1 MALISGTIGA
11 ATLAGKLLPFL
22 VKAGS
27 AAKLPMVLR
36 TAGVLGGAAPGLM
49 RGDLGSAVTGGA
61 LGGLSTIGLGG
72 AIGGLGTKA
81 AGAAA
86 SQIGKT
92 GIGAVR
98 GMGLAGNLKAQELA
112 AAAVKAGIPVA
123 AGLGIGRLAGGGLG
137 GGAANVGRGAASLAG
152 YGTVGSEGMTAGG
165 TPLPPGMTQYGGI
178 APLGDPLSVLSP
190 LGLDAGRRL
199 RSMKDAET
207 LRDAQNILLPTV
219 RKFAE
224 QAKRDEFTRDM
235 AGAGIRQN
243 ILTNAALTENMQ
255 RAALNMGQTAAS
267 QAGQALTARY
277 NY

>member
-1 MALISGTIGA
+1 MLQAALM
-11 ATLAGKLLPFL
+11 AGKALKFLPFIT
-22 VKAGS
+22 G
-27 AAKLPMVLR
+27 
-36 TAGVLGGAAPGLM
+36 GLGAVQGYRQGGIGGGL
-49 RGDLGSAVTGGA
+49 TGGA
-61 LGGLSTIGLGG
+61 LGAVGGIGLGG
-72 AIGGLGTKA
+72 PIRGLTAKGIRMAGGIGAQNLIGTAAGQLGGLGTQKAVMGALTPAALKKA
-81 AGAAA
+81 AAVGIPLA
-86 SQIGKT
+86 
-92 GIGAVR
+92 GIGATAK
-98 GMGLAGNLKAQELA
+98 LAGVTGGPASNI
-112 AAAVKAGIPVA
+112 GR
-123 AGLGIGRLAGGGLG
+123 AGLSLG
-137 GGAANVGRGAASLAG
+137 G
-152 YGTVGSEGMTAGG
+152 YGTVGGEGMAAGG

-178 APLGDPLSVLSP
+178 PPLGDPLSVLSP

-199 RSMKDAET
+199 RSIKDAET

>member
-1 MALISGTIGA
+1 MVLGIGTGGVI
-11 ATLAGKLLPFL
+11 LAGKLLPL
-22 VKAGS
+22 LAKAGS
-27 AAKLPMVLR
+27 AAKLPMLLR
-36 TAGVLGGAAPGLM
+36 TAGIIGGAAPGLM

-61 LGGLSTIGLGG
+61 LGGISTLGLGG
-72 AIGGLGTKA
+72 AAKGLGGAAAKNIFAQGTKA
-81 AGAAA
+81 GLSNQAIA
-86 SQIGKT
+86 QLQ
-92 GIGAVR
+92 
-98 GMGLAGNLKAQELA
+98 GLAQ
-112 AAAVKAGIPVA
+112 AGIPI
-123 AGLGIGRLAGGGLG
+123 AGGLAVGRLAGGGLG
-137 GGAANVGRGAASLAG
+137 GGAANIGRGAASLGG
-152 YGTVGSEGMTAGG
+152 YGTVGGEGMAAGG

-199 RSMKDAET
+199 RSIKDAET

-224 QAKRDEFTRDM
+224 QAMRDEFTRDM